1 MSKKNKKRTPRLASG
16 VQHNNIISLARN
28 DKQRKQIIELN
39 LQSASLTKKD
49 IGTWR
54 KAWQAA
60 LDPEQPN
67 RFALYNVYTDVV
79 IDNHLSGCIDQ
90 RKGMTLRKPFFLKN
104 TKGEIDLEATR
115 FLQSSWFQEFVSL
128 CLDSRYWGHS
138 LIEFQDL
145 DPESEHL
152 RFSAVGLVPR
162 THVIPEYGIFTRDP
176 GDEPANGISY
186 REGEFLNWCIEVGAP
201 KDLGLLLKCAPQ
213 SLSKKNMLAY
223 WDVFGEIFGMP
234 IRVAKTI
241 SSDPKEQA
249 KVMDAISG
257 VGAATSMVVQEGTE
271 IEIKEASKGDA
282 YNVYDKRIDR
292 CNSEISKALL
302 NQTMTIDSGSSLS
315 QSETHLEVFENVCAQ
330 DADMVANV
338 VNDKLLPLMVR
349 HGFPLKGYYFSWDN
363 TKPLTPKEERELE
376 KMLLG
381 SYDIDPKYFE
391 DKYKIPVMAK
401 KASTPP
407 ANTELSRPFFS

>member
-1 MSKKNKKRTPRLASG
+1 MSRKHKNSTPRLSTG
-16 VQHNNIISLARN
+16 VQHSNIISLAKTP
-28 DKQRKQIIELN
+28 KQRKQIIELN
-39 LQSASLTKKD
+39 LQSESLTKKD
-49 IGTWR
+49 ISTWR

-60 LDPEQPN
+60 LDPENPN
-67 RFALYNVYTDVV
+67 RYALYNVYTDVV

-104 TKGEIDLEATR
+104 AKGEIDPEATK
-115 FLQSSWFQEFVSL
+115 FLQSSWFQDFVSL

-145 DPESEHL
+145 DRESELL
-152 RFSAVGLVPR
+152 RFTGVKLVPR
-162 THVIPEYGIFTRDP
+162 THVIPEYGVFTKEP
-176 GDEPANGISY
+176 ADEPANGISY
-186 REGEFLNWCIEVGAP
+186 REGEFLNWCIEAGTT

-223 WDVFGEIFGMP
+223 WDIFGEIFGMP

-249 KVMDAISG
+249 KVMDSISG

-282 YNVYDKRIDR
+282 FNVYDKRIDR

-315 QSETHLEVFENVCAQ
+315 QSEVHLEVFENVCAS
-330 DADMVANV
+330 DATMIANI
-338 VNDKLLPLMVR
+338 VNDRLLPLMIH
-349 HGFPLKGYYFSWDN
+349 HGFPLAGYFFEWDKFSSLTPEQEMALLNHYDVDPSYFETKYRIPVTAKKVENKPDN
-363 TKPLTPKEERELE
+363 TK
-376 KMLLG
+376 
-381 SYDIDPKYFE
+381 
-391 DKYKIPVMAK
+391 
-401 KASTPP
+401 
-407 ANTELSRPFFS
+407 LSQPFFD